1 MPSQQLVT
9 LEANVVQKSGN
20 AFVSLCK
27 SNVTHTLSKQEVQY
41 KHFLQGKKLKS
52 SQGGD
57 ISAEMK
63 FPVFYLLHQSP
74 PPVLFL

>member
-9 LEANVVQKSGN
+9 LEANVQKSGN

-41 KHFLQGKKLKS
+41 KNFLQGKKLKS

-63 FPVFYLLHQSP
+63 FPAFYLLHQSP